1 MSRAEDAGATWLGRA
16 IAAVRVNAVYRDRH
30 GAWIKRRRFGMDA
43 VIATGNL
50 FLKWS
55 RSRIVMFSAYSAW
68 QAREVTAVCALH
80 GEGAAWVVSPRAV
93 GFRSLPGE
101 SLRDLLARDALT
113 PEALIAA
120 GRELARTHALTI
132 ASGAFSHG
140 DPHTGNV
147 LYDRDAARAH
157 LIDFETEHE
166 PGLSVGERHADD
178 LLVLLLDLLGRSHD
192 DAWPAYA
199 RALLDGY
206 ARPEVLGEL
215 DARLVVPRG
224 LERALWAT
232 RTEFLATGALR
243 ERLGWLKG
251 EVRGRATR

>member
-1 MSRAEDAGATWLGRA
+1 LSRAEDAGATWLGRA
-16 IAAVRVNAVYRDRH
+16 IAAVRVNAVHRDPR

-43 VIATGNL
+43 VIAAGNL

-55 RSRIVMFSAYSAW
+55 HSRIVMFTSCAAW
-68 QAREVTAVCALH
+68 QAREVTAACALH

-113 PEALIAA
+113 PDALVAA
-120 GRELARTHALTI
+120 GRELARAHAVNL
-132 ASGAFSHG
+132 ANGAFSHG
-140 DPHTGNV
+140 DPHTGNA
-147 LYDRDAARAH
+147 LYDRATGRAR

-166 PGLSVGERHADD
+166 PDLSADERHADD
-178 LLVLLLDLLGRSHD
+178 LLVLLLDLLGRSRD
-192 DAWPAYA
+192 EAWPTHA

-206 ARPEVLGEL
+206 ARPEVLTAL

-232 RTEFLATGALR
+232 RTEFLATNALG
-243 ERLGWLKG
+243 ERIAWLRG
-251 EVRGRATR
+251 EVRARATR

>member
-1 MSRAEDAGATWLGRA
+1 M
-16 IAAVRVNAVYRDRH
+16 RVNAVHRDPH

-43 VIATGNL
+43 VIAAGNL

-55 RSRIVMFSAYSAW
+55 HSRIVMFTSCAAW
-68 QAREVTAVCALH
+68 QAREVTAACALH
-80 GEGAAWVVSPRAV
+80 GEGAAWIVSPRAV
-93 GFRSLPGE
+93 GFRSLSGE

-113 PEALIAA
+113 PDALVAA
-120 GRELARTHALTI
+120 GRELARTHAVTL
-132 ASGAFSHG
+132 ANGAFSHG

-147 LYDRDAARAH
+147 LYDRDTGGAH

-166 PGLSVGERHADD
+166 PQLPATERHADD
-178 LLVLLLDLLGRSHD
+178 LLVLLLDLLGRSRD
-192 DAWPAYA
+192 DAWPVYA

-206 ARPEVLGEL
+206 ARPEVLAAL
-215 DARLVVPRG
+215 DGRLVVPRG

-243 ERLGWLKG
+243 ERLGWLRD
-251 EVRGRATR
+251 EARGRATR